1 MDPLANV
8 VWEALTTNHRSF
20 AEGDGPARRYQ
31 PDVSVFA
38 GTADDSAPSWAA
50 LAELIGPGRATVLFR
65 ETAVETPDG
74 WSVVFAG
81 QGHQMVL
88 TAALAPPPA
97 ADIIELAASDAP
109 EMRALVKLTE
119 PGPFAARTHELG
131 GYVGIRDPDDGRL
144 LAMAGRRASVP
155 GFTEVSAV
163 CTHPDARRRGYAE
176 AVTAAV
182 ATRLLDDGVTPFLHV
197 AIDNHN
203 ARRVYE
209 RMGFTTRRIAHFVG
223 VRAPSA

>member
-1 MDPLANV
+1 MGDPLANV
-8 VWEALTTNHRSF
+8 VWEALTTNHAAF
-20 AEGDGPARRYQ
+20 AEGDGAARRYQ
-31 PDVSVFA
+31 PDVAVFA
-38 GTADDSAPSWAA
+38 GMADDSPTAWAA
-50 LAELIGPGRATVLFR
+50 LAELVGADHVAVLFR
-65 ETAVETPDG
+65 ESPVDAPDG
-74 WSVVFAG
+74 WSVPFGG

-144 LAMAGRRASVP
+144 LAMAGRRTSVP

-163 CTHPDARRRGYAE
+163 CTHPDARRRGYASI
-176 AVTAAV
+176 VTAAV
-182 ATRLLDDGVTPFLHV
+182 AVGILERGETPFLHV
-197 AIDNHN
+197 AVTNTTAIP
-203 ARRVYE
+203 VYE
-209 RMGFTTRRIAHFVG
+209 QLGFTHRAIARFG
-223 VRAPSA
+223 AYRMPA